1 MSCFRRYS
9 VFSWLFSHKTAERD
23 IEEYVN
29 YSSEDDEMHYTNDLE
44 RGDTEHATSES
55 VEDVA
60 AIVYDGSTHRYNL
73 RKRTPICYREDD

>member
-44 RGDTEHATSES
+44 RGTQSAALQS